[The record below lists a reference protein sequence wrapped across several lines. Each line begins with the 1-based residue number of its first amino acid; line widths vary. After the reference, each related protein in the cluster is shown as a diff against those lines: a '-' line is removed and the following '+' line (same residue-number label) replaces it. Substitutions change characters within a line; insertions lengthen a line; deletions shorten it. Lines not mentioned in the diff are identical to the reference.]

1 MFIHLLKSIIQSEKD
16 CLDNVKITEFL
27 KNSDFSVERCYNF
40 TSSER
45 RVSNM
50 EPYKAA
56 KMPIE
61 YKIDKEMLRL
71 ISEAN
76 VKYGEYK
83 SLLNT
88 LEFDAGYFL
97 NSVILN
103 ESYKSTQ
110 IEGTQISQDE
120 MYYLKYLEKTD
131 DNREIQNLRKTIEY
145 ATVHLQKGNQI
156 SYDFVNEMHRIILDS
171 VRGSQRTPGQIRT
184 TQNWI
189 GPRGCTID
197 TATFVPPIPEEV
209 YGLLANLYEYMND
222 AFIDPLLV
230 NIALS
235 HMQFETIHAYKDGNG
250 RLGRALIPVQ
260 MAMLDE
266 NTPILYMSEILELY
280 KPSYQRSL
288 MECRRGNVAG
298 YIKFFLQCVIDQCN
312 AYIFKLN
319 RIKEI
324 YKEDMKT
331 IELIK
336 GNSVYKI
343 MPIIMKQIVF
353 TKKEIQDMSG
363 VSQNVVSKIINQL
376 VELKV
381 IVPDSTIMKKDS
393 AIRKYT
399 KSL

>member
-1 MFIHLLKSIIQSEKD
+1 
-16 CLDNVKITEFL
+16 
-27 KNSDFSVERCYNF
+27 
-40 TSSER
+40 
-45 RVSNM
+45 M
-50 EPYKAA
+50 EPYKA
-56 KMPIE
+56 KTMPLE

-76 VKYGEYK
+76 EKYGEYK
-83 SLLNT
+83 SIINT
-88 LEFDAGYFL
+88 LEFDAGFFL
-97 NSVILN
+97 DSVILN

-120 MYYLKYLEKTD
+120 VYYLKYMEKTD
-131 DNREIQNLRKTIEY
+131 DNQEIQNLKKTIEY
-145 ATVHLQKGNQI
+145 ASAYLQAGNLI
-156 SYDFVNEMHRIILDS
+156 GYELVNEMHKIILDS
-171 VRGSQRTPGQIRT
+171 VRGAQKTPGKIRT

-197 TATFVPPIPEEV
+197 GATFIPPIPEEV
-209 YGLLANLYEYMND
+209 YGLLMNLYEYMND
-222 AFIDPLLV
+222 EFMDPLLV

-260 MAMLDE
+260 MSLLDHS
-266 NTPILYMSEILELY
+266 TPILYMSEILELY
-280 KPSYQRSL
+280 KPSYQRNL

-312 AYIFKLN
+312 AYIYKLE

-331 IELIK
+331 IEAIK

-343 MPIIMKQIVF
+343 MPVIMKQIVF
-353 TKKEIQDMSG
+353 TKKEVQELSG
-363 VSQNVVSKIINQL
+363 VSTNVVSKIINQL
-376 VELKV
+376 VDFNV
-381 IVPDSTIMKKDS
+381 IVPDSTIVKKGYRYQK
-393 AIRKYT
+393 IYEVFVGHN
-399 KSL
+399 L